1 MKLEER
7 VLTEFRTVAVVGVSG
22 DASRPSHRVAGYL
35 LDHGYDVIPVN
46 PAAQRILGM
55 TCYPDLES
63 IPRPVEVV
71 DVFRRPD
78 EVMPVVEAAIAIGAR
93 AVWLQEG
100 VVNDAAAARAREAG
114 LLVVM
119 DRCMLKEHQRLT
131 GARTMPDWASP
142 ES

>member
-7 VLTEFRTVAVVGVSG
+7 ILTEFRSVAVVGVS
-22 DASRPSHRVAGYL
+22 DNANRPSHHVAGYL
-35 LDHGYDVIPVN
+35 IDHGYDVIPVN
-46 PAAQRILGM
+46 PTAQLILGR

-78 EVMPVVEAAIAIGAR
+78 EVMPVVEAAIAIGAK

-100 VVNDAAAARAREAG
+100 VVNEAAAARAREAG

-119 DRCMLKEHQRLT
+119 DRCMLKEHQRLS
-131 GARTMPDWASP
+131 GGKTMPDLA
-142 ES
+142 

>member
-1 MKLEER
+1 MEMKVEER
-7 VLTEFRTVAVVGVSG
+7 ILTEFRTVAVVGVSS
-22 DASRPSHRVAGYL
+22 DANRPSHHVAGYL

-46 PAAQRILGM
+46 PTAQRILGR
-55 TCYPDLES
+55 TCYPDLKS

-78 EVMPVVEAAIAIGAR
+78 EVMPVVEAAIAIGAK

-100 VVNDAAAARAREAG
+100 VINDDAAARASEAG

-131 GARTMPDWASP
+131 GGKTMPDWA
-142 ES
+142 